1 MRSDVEKRSARRLR
15 EIVRVLGAYGFGH
28 VINTKFRVEKRKRDP
43 ENLRLVFEELGPTFI
58 KIGQI
63 LSTRPDILPQAYIVE
78 LSKLQDNAPSF
89 SFEQVKDLV
98 EEDLSRDLFDIFDSF
113 EKVPVASASVAQ
125 VHNAVLKGGT
135 PVIVKVQRPDIED
148 RIIDDLDI
156 LIKIVRRAPN
166 TLRDVLLD
174 PLEALQE
181 IRESTIIELDFRNE
195 VAFMER
201 FRKENREVSCI
212 SVPKVYHLLST
223 KRIVVQE
230 RIDGIK
236 ITHAKELVREGYDP
250 EDIGK
255 KLTLSYLYQIF
266 NNGFFH
272 GDPHPG
278 NLLVS
283 GRKIFFIDFGIMGE
297 LSERSRKSFNDLL
310 GALVRRDIPEI
321 VNLVLAIGVH
331 KGQVSRNR
339 LYEDI
344 DDIIRSYFQS
354 SLRNIQISML
364 FMDLFEAARKNNL
377 KLPKE
382 FTTLL
387 KSMLIL
393 EGVLSDLAPDLS
405 IMDIAGAYIRENA
418 VIDVVPDLDF
428 DSLRLKGF
436 NLVMDS
442 LSIPSSL
449 SSILDSFASGRG
461 KVKVDLV
468 NMNEKWVDF
477 NKMVNRM
484 VFALIVAS
492 IIIASALIIR
502 VGSDSAI
509 SGVSVVGFLGFLLAG
524 FLGLWLLL
532 SILKSGNI

>member
-1 MRSDVEKRSARRLR
+1 MRSDAEKRSARRLR

-28 VINTKFRVEKRKRDP
+28 VINTKFRVEKRKKDP

-78 LSKLQDNAPSF
+78 LSKLQDSAPSF
-89 SFEQVKDLV
+89 SFEQVRGLV
-98 EEDLSRDLFDIFDSF
+98 EEDLSREIFDIFESF
-113 EKVPVASASVAQ
+113 DKDPVASASVAQ

-148 RIIDDLDI
+148 RIIEDLDI

-181 IRESTIIELDFRNE
+181 IRETTIIELDFRNE

-201 FRKENREVSCI
+201 FRKENRDISCI

-236 ITHAKELVREGYDP
+236 ITHAKELFREGYDP

-283 GRKIFFIDFGIMGE
+283 GRRIFFIDFGIMGE
-297 LSERSRKSFNDLL
+297 LSERSKKSFNDLL

-321 VNLVLAIGVH
+321 VNLVISIGVH

-339 LYEDI
+339 LYEDV

-364 FMDLFEAARKNNL
+364 FMDLFDAARKNNL

-393 EGVLSDLAPDLS
+393 EGVLADLAPDLS

-418 VIDVVPDLDF
+418 VIDVIPNLDF
-428 DSLRLKGF
+428 DSLRVKGF
-436 NLVMDS
+436 NLVMDT

-484 VFALIVAS
+484 VFALIVAA

-509 SGVSVVGFLGFLLAG
+509 GGVSLVGFLGFLLAG